1 MATSPILPVLDQN
14 FNDFYNTPLSNNP
27 NITYSNVL
35 SPDNMKLYT
44 IGKSGT
50 LQNALLESGE
60 MTIDDLNEINQLMPT
75 LQKRIDSYNLSPVPY
90 DFEDKFPEKAAEI
103 SRIEEEK
110 GSRRFDPGTR
120 GNFPADFTPGTI
132 EPFVSPR
139 FDEAQEIASY
149 GLDPDN
155 PYDFGGDST
164 FKRRF
169 FIDDALGPRIKSKEQ
184 MQFLLDKYDM

>member
-75 LQKRIDSYNLSPVPY
+75 LQ
-90 DFEDKFPEKAAEI
+90 
-103 SRIEEEK
+103 
-110 GSRRFDPGTR
+110 
-120 GNFPADFTPGTI
+120 
-132 EPFVSPR
+132 
-139 FDEAQEIASY
+139 
-149 GLDPDN
+149 
-155 PYDFGGDST
+155 
-164 FKRRF
+164 
-169 FIDDALGPRIKSKEQ
+169 
-184 MQFLLDKYDM
+184 